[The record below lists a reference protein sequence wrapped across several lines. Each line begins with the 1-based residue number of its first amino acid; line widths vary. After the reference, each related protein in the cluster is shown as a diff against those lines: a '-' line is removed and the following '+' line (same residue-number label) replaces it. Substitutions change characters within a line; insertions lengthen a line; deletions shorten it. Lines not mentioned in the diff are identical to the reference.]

1 MLSTTRSFNRERTGA
16 RRLAMLA
23 IAAVT
28 YFALVIVVLHVL
40 RPDLNPIRQPTS
52 EYAVGPFGSL
62 MTTAFFSISVATWAL
77 LIGLRQGLPPAARS
91 RLGLGLLA
99 LWGVGVLI
107 AMSFP
112 IDAEGAPQ
120 TLSGTI
126 HQTNGPVVFFC
137 LAVGA
142 VLISRRLKRADA
154 WRPLYWPALVLSLL
168 MLVEFVVTGAAMG
181 TQSGFGGLAQRI
193 LLVTF
198 LAWFFLMA
206 SRLRALAAQSSEPER

>member
-1 MLSTTRSFNRERTGA
+1 M
-16 RRLAMLA
+16 
-23 IAAVT
+23 AAAT
-28 YFALVIVVLHVL
+28 YFALVIVALHVL

-52 EYAVGPFGSL
+52 AYAVGPFGYL
-62 MTTAFFSISVATWAL
+62 MTTAFFSMSVATWAL
-77 LIGLRQGLPPAARS
+77 LIGLWHGLPPAARS

-99 LWGVGVLI
+99 IWGVGVLI

-120 TLSGTI
+120 TLSGAI
-126 HQTNGPVVFFC
+126 HQTNGPLTFFC

-142 VLISRRLKRADA
+142 VLISRSLKRVDA
-154 WRPLYWPALVLSLL
+154 WRPLYRPALSLSLL
-168 MLVEFVVTGAAMG
+168 MLAEFVVTGAAIG

-198 LAWFFLMA
+198 LAWFFLVT
-206 SRLRALAAQSSEPER
+206 SHLRALAAQSS